1 MPLII
6 YPREPLT
13 GLRSGQDT
21 NRQFVVDLTSHRAT
35 QMDRLWREVAAV
47 LGLDA
52 AGELATR
59 RARIL
64 PAGGAIIIERGR
76 ESDDTLW
83 ERLHRERWVHVYRL
97 NPLTPVTPEAAQ
109 VQQISSGAWH
119 LARINPPSGFDGSGT
134 IVGVVDTGIDPVKF
148 PELAGI
154 RMSQSVYSPTTKTL
168 SPAGTTVELDV
179 ANQHGSA
186 VCAMLAGATSGLAPG
201 AELVLATVP
210 DQAIGLHA
218 GTIADAVDWLLK
230 QTTSNPR
237 LGQAVAG
244 GCDIINI
251 SRVISAPGT
260 YDGSLYELLLEAGTA
275 YGTLVVA
282 GSGNTGSVKMGQCP
296 GAYDCVLSVGAVTDQ
311 DVVHGSAW
319 GIVPV
324 PATGPGVA
332 VARPDL
338 VAPGQG
344 LNQPTATAPITRGG
358 TSFASPLVAGAAALA
373 LQKDASLIGKPTAI
387 KNRLTSLARA
397 PGGPNPKWG
406 AGVLDLTNL

>member
-6 YPREPLT
+6 YPSERLT
-13 GLRSGQDT
+13 GLGAGQDT
-21 NRQFVVDLTSHRAT
+21 NRQYVVDLTSHRAT
-35 QMDRLWREVAAV
+35 QMDGLWRRVAAA
-47 LGLDA
+47 LDLDVA
-52 AGELATR
+52 EALATR

-64 PAGGAIIIERGR
+64 PAAGAIIIERGK

-83 ERLHRERWVHVYRL
+83 ERLRRESWLQVYRL
-97 NPLTPVTPEAAQ
+97 NPLPPVTPMAAP
-109 VQQISSGAWH
+109 VQQIPSGAWH

-134 IVGVVDTGIDPVKF
+134 IVGVVDTGIDPVTF

-154 RMSQSVYSPTTKTL
+154 RMSQSVYSLTTKTL

-186 VCAMLAGATSGLAPG
+186 VCSMLAGATSGLAPG

-251 SRVISAPGT
+251 SRVISAPGI
-260 YDGSLYELLLEAGTA
+260 YDGSLYKLLLEAGTD

-282 GSGNTGSVKMGQCP
+282 GSGNSGSVNKGQCP
-296 GAYDCVLSVGAVTDQ
+296 GAYDCVLSVGAVTSQ
-311 DVVHGSAW
+311 DAVFGSAW
-319 GIVPV
+319 GTVLV
-324 PATGPGVA
+324 PATGPGFA

-344 LNQPTATAPITRGG
+344 LNQPTATASMTRGG
-358 TSFASPLVAGAAALA
+358 TSFATALVTGAAALA
-373 LQKDASLIGKPTAI
+373 LQKDASLIGNPTAI
-387 KNRLTSLARA
+387 KNRLTSLAR
-397 PGGPNPKWG
+397 GGPKPKWG